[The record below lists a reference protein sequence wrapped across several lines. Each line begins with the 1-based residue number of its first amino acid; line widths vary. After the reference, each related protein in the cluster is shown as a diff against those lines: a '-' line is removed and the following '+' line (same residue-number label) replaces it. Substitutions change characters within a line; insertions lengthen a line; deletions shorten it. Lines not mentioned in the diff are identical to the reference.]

1 VNRHQSNPLARTSTE
16 EVAMSEPDT
25 STSGRNGVKTLGIR
39 FRPDLHT
46 QITVIAQLRGRSFQ
60 DEVIAASEAHVAQA
74 KSDPALVTRLQAA
87 IADID
92 REAASRRDAL
102 AALFSTA
109 EPEAEGAEQPAQ
121 PDSKASGQR
130 RGGRSGSTS

>member
-1 VNRHQSNPLARTSTE
+1 
-16 EVAMSEPDT
+16 MSEPDI
-25 STSGRNGVKTLGIR
+25 STSGKNGFKTLGIR

-60 DEVIAASEAHVAQA
+60 DEVIAACEAHLAQA
-74 KSDPALVTRLQAA
+74 KSDPALVTRIQAA

-102 AALFSTA
+102 AALFSTDELTA
-109 EPEAEGAEQPAQ
+109 QAADEGAEQPAQ
-121 PDSKASGQR
+121 PDDGGKPARQR
-130 RGGRSGSTS
+130 RGGGSAS

>member
-1 VNRHQSNPLARTSTE
+1 
-16 EVAMSEPDT
+16 MSEPDT
-25 STSGRNGVKTLGIR
+25 STTGKNGFKTLGIR
-39 FRPDLHT
+39 FRSDLHT

-60 DEVIAASEAHVAQA
+60 EEVIVASEAHIAQA

-92 REAASRRDAL
+92 RDAASRRDAL

-109 EPEAEGAEQPAQ
+109 EPTAEATGEGAEQPAQ
-121 PDSKASGQR
+121 PEAGGKASGQR

>member
-1 VNRHQSNPLARTSTE
+1 
-16 EVAMSEPDT
+16 MSEPDT

-74 KSDPALVTRLQAA
+74 KSDPALVTRIQAA

-92 REAASRRDAL
+92 RDAASRRDAL
-102 AALFSTA
+102 AALFSTT
-109 EPEAEGAEQPAQ
+109 EPEAKAAEQTTQ
-121 PDSKASGQR
+121 PDSGGKPARQR
-130 RGGRSGSTS
+130 RGGGSSS

>member
-1 VNRHQSNPLARTSTE
+1 MAFVVRTSTE

-25 STSGRNGVKTLGIR
+25 STSGGKNGFKTLGIR

-60 DEVIAASEAHVAQA
+60 DEVIVACEAHLAQA
-74 KSDPALVTRLQAA
+74 KSDPALVTRIQAA

-92 REAASRRDAL
+92 RDAASRRDAL
-102 AALFSTA
+102 AALFST
-109 EPEAEGAEQPAQ
+109 EPATEAAPGEGAEQSAQ
-121 PDSKASGQR
+121 PDEGGKPARQR
-130 RGGRSGSTS
+130 RSGGSTS

>member
-1 VNRHQSNPLARTSTE
+1 
-16 EVAMSEPDT
+16 MSEPDT
-25 STSGRNGVKTLGIR
+25 STSGKNGFKTLGIR
-39 FRPDLHT
+39 FRSDLHT

-74 KSDPALVTRLQAA
+74 KSDPALVTRIQAA

-92 REAASRRDAL
+92 RDAASRRDAL

-109 EPEAEGAEQPAQ
+109 EPTAEAAAGEGAEQPTQ
-121 PDSKASGQR
+121 PDGGKASGQR
-130 RGGRSGSTS
+130 RSGGRSTS

>member
-1 VNRHQSNPLARTSTE
+1 
-16 EVAMSEPDT
+16 MSEPDT
-25 STSGRNGVKTLGIR
+25 SSTSRNGVKTLGIR
-39 FRPDLHT
+39 FKPDLHT

-92 REAASRRDAL
+92 RDAASRRDAL

-109 EPEAEGAEQPAQ
+109 EPEAAAAGEGAEQPAQ
-121 PDSKASGQR
+121 PDDGGKPARQR
-130 RGGRSGSTS
+130 RGGSAS